1 MQVHSTPPHQMS
13 PSRSS
18 QTAVRPGWSAARARA
33 ASAPWGRGTVA
44 VRDPGLPMKSSN
56 LVSVR
61 GRTSIRR
68 SVRRSQKRAR

>member
-1 MQVHSTPPHQMS
+1 M
-13 PSRSS
+13 
-18 QTAVRPGWSAARARA
+18 RPGRSASRARA

-44 VRDPGLPMKSSN
+44 EREPGLPMKSSN

-61 GRTSIRR
+61 GRTSSSR